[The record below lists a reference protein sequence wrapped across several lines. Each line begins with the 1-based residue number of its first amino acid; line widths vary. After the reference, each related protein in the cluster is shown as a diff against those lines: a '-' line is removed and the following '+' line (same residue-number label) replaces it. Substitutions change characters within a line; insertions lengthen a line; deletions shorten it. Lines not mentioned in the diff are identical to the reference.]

1 MSPWCDL
8 SVYVPLVQSVA
19 TFTNTF
25 IDSESHR
32 PAVSRLL
39 GPRTPE
45 SLSDPF
51 FSPSLHVPPPQWPP
65 TLVYY
70 GATERF
76 AESIATLVSH
86 LKDGGTSVTAYA
98 AENIP
103 ERFSH
108 DFWILVSVER
118 GWPEEVR
125 KSWARMKAW
134 VDALN
139 TE

>member
-1 MSPWCDL
+1 M
-8 SVYVPLVQSVA
+8 
-19 TFTNTF
+19 
-25 IDSESHR
+25 
-32 PAVSRLL
+32 
-39 GPRTPE
+39 
-45 SLSDPF
+45 
-51 FSPSLHVPPPQWPP
+51 
-65 TLVYY
+65 YY
-70 GATERF
+70 GKTERF
-76 AESIATLVSH
+76 VPSITALVAQLGASATS
-86 LKDGGTSVTAYA
+86 YA
-98 AENIP
+98 ADEVP